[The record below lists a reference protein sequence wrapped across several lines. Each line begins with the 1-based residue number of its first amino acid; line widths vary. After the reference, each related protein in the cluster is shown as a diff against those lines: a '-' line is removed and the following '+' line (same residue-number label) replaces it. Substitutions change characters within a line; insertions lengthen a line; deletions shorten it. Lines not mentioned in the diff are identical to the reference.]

1 MNILLVQVD
10 LTVSSNITEKSFLC
24 FKKNSFHISSKS
36 YVQIKK
42 SINDDEELK
51 AHPSI
56 TMNLLNIW
64 LQGIAK

>member
-1 MNILLVQVD
+1 MYKL
-10 LTVSSNITEKSFLC
+10 
-24 FKKNSFHISSKS
+24 
-36 YVQIKK
+36 KK
-42 SINDDEELK
+42 SINDNEELK